1 MHNVEP
7 LHGNSP
13 TDIELI
19 LVLREPFGLLY
30 PPKKI
35 FSHLVQHEVE
45 KNLFEVGKN
54 DPLYSDFDHVQFHS
68 YHAPSGRHWHC
79 FRTPGDL

>member
-1 MHNVEP
+1 MVALAVAKLKLKAMHSVEP

-30 PPKKI
+30 PPKKNI
-35 FSHLVQHEVE
+35 FP
-45 KNLFEVGKN
+45 FG
-54 DPLYSDFDHVQFHS
+54 P
-68 YHAPSGRHWHC
+68 
-79 FRTPGDL
+79 T